1 MKSPPSQQAVP
12 VEVKVALKPNQI
24 LLPGYTRVPGDRQI
38 EKKKKGGVGVS
49 RGRKM
54 EDLIIKSYT
63 PLALQMSNTKVSI

>member
-12 VEVKVALKPNQI
+12 VEVKVVLKPNQI

-38 EKKKKGGVGVS
+38 KKKKGGVGVS